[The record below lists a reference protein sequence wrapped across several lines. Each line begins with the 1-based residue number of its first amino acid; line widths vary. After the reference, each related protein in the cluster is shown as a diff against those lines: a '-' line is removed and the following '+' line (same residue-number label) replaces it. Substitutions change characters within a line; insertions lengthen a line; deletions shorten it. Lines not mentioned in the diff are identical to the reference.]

1 MLYVARLVTVADR
14 RAEELVGR
22 GNVLEVLQ
30 KLDSFKQADS
40 QAGGAKGMD
49 KIWKP
54 RELK

>member
-1 MLYVARLVTVADR
+1 VLYVARLVTVADR